1 MKKIKVISCV
11 ATVAVMAAIFF
22 FSSQTATVSSKTSSG
37 IADKV
42 IEFIL
47 AVFGNGNSTLDS
59 YMVHKIVRKL
69 AHFTLYL
76 ILALSAGN
84 TAYQLFG
91 VKNTRLFLYTLP
103 FCLLYAISDEIHQ
116 IFVPGRSA
124 MVMDVGIDFAGA
136 VCGCIIYVCIK
147 RIYDRRKK
155 YDL

>member
-22 FSSQTATVSSKTSSG
+22 FSSQTATVSSNTSSG
-37 IADKV
+37 IANKV

-47 AVFGNGNSTLDS
+47 AVFGNGNSDLNLDI
-59 YMVHKIVRKL
+59 VHKIVRKS
-69 AHFTLYL
+69 AHFSLYF

-91 VKNTRLFLYTLP
+91 VENKRLFLYTLP
-103 FCLLYAISDEIHQ
+103 FCLFYAISDEIHQ
-116 IFVPGRSA
+116 IFVPGRTA
-124 MVMDVGIDFAGA
+124 MAMDIGIDFAGA

-147 RIYDRRKK
+147 RIYDRSK
-155 YDL
+155 